1 MSLFGTSGIRRVA
14 DRDLVQLALQV
25 GMAIGTLH
33 KRVVVGRD
41 TRTSGNAIR
50 HAVTSGLLAAGAN
63 CSDAGVLPTPTLAV
77 AASEFEAGVMITAS
91 HNPPQYNGLKVL
103 NPDGSAFSPSQQKQI
118 EELIGQPTRLDIR
131 WERMQTDQVYTKAV
145 EKHIARI
152 LHDFPGKKKLKV
164 VVDCGCAAAY
174 FISPEVLTRMGC
186 EVIALNC
193 HASGIFPHD
202 VEPIEANLGDLM
214 SAVKQNGADLGIA
227 HDGDADRVMA
237 VDDRG
242 RFISGDKLLAI
253 FARNSGSSSIVT
265 TIDASMCIEDIGFK
279 VKRTK
284 VGDPYVSE
292 ELKKGGGFGGEP
304 SGAWVFPRVSL
315 CPDGIYGAA
324 CIADIASRQK
334 LSEMVDSLPSY
345 PVVRGS
351 IAGTVREQTTLIERL
366 KTELKPETVDTIDGL
381 KLVFKDGWL
390 LVRPS
395 GTEPKIRITSEAR
408 DQLSARRYFDQG
420 SKIINNCIREN

>member
-1 MSLFGTSGIRRVA
+1 MSLFGTSGIRRLA

-103 NPDGSAFSPSQQKQI
+103 NPDGSAFSPAQQKQI
-118 EELIGQPTRLDIR
+118 EELIAQPARLDIR

-152 LHDFPGKKKLKV
+152 LHDFPGKKNLKV

-253 FARNSGSSSIVT
+253 FARNSGSSAIVT

-279 VKRTK
+279 VMRTK